1 MVEIGISKIYMEKQ
15 KHMQITKKPDN
26 TENGNWANWK
36 FWSRKFEG
44 DVENTQNQDINIGG
58 KYMGFMK
65 MLCI

>member
-1 MVEIGISKIYMEKQ
+1 MVEIEISKIYMEKQ
-15 KHMQITKKPDN
+15 KHMQITKN
-26 TENGNWANWK
+26 Q

-44 DVENTQNQDINIGG
+44 DVENTQNQDINIGE